1 MKLSF
6 SLILWPHNQGELAM
20 LNYQILIAGL
30 LAIGI
35 ATIAAL
41 VWQVIRDANDVED
54 EDYWD
59 R

>member
-1 MKLSF
+1 
-6 SLILWPHNQGELAM
+6 M

-41 VWQVIRDANDVED
+41 VWQVIRDADDVED

>member
-6 SLILWPHNQGELAM
+6 SLILWLHNQGERAV
-20 LNYQILIAGL
+20 LNDQILIAGL

-41 VWQVIRDANDVED
+41 VWQVIRDADDFED

>member
-6 SLILWPHNQGELAM
+6 SLILWLHNQGEQAM
-20 LNYQILIAGL
+20 LNDQILIAGL

-41 VWQVIRDANDVED
+41 VWQVIRDADDFED

>member
-6 SLILWPHNQGELAM
+6 SLILWLHNQEEQAM
-20 LNYQILIAGL
+20 LNDQIL
-30 LAIGI
+30 
-35 ATIAAL
+35 IAAL
-41 VWQVIRDANDVED
+41 VWQVIRDADDFED